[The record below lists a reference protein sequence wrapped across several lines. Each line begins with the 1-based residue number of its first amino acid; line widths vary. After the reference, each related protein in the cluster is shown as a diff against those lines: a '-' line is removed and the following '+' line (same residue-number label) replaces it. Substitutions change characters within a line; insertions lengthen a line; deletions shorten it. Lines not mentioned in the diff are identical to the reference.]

1 MNFNSSSP
9 VSSSQIPVSDV
20 LIIGAGAAGL
30 LAARELAAAGRRV
43 VVLEA
48 RDRIGGRIHTLTPP
62 GFTRPIEAGAEFIH
76 GEAPVTRA
84 LLQEANIAWQDT
96 TGETYQVKNGEIQD
110 DGAFF
115 AHLPLLLEKLQALNH
130 DLPLADFLV
139 KEFPDAEHAP
149 LRAMATQFAE
159 GYDAADTRRASAW
172 ALRDEWATDGV
183 DDSPR
188 PVGGYGP
195 LLHWLADQ
203 AQAAGAAVQLSTA
216 VREIRW
222 QPGHAEVLTASG
234 PTYHARQVL
243 CTVPLGVWL
252 LDVQHPG
259 YLRFTPDLPTHR
271 AAVAQLGF
279 GPVIKILLEFRENFW
294 QDRLPELEF
303 LLSDAPVPT
312 WWTQLPDSRPLL
324 TGWLAGPA
332 AQQLQAASDESI
344 LQQSLTSLSQ
354 LLKTSP
360 ETLQAQLCA
369 SYVCNWGAE
378 QYAYGAYS
386 YATVGS
392 QAARA
397 ALATPVAGT
406 LFFAGEG
413 LHSGIDSGTVEAALA
428 SGQAAARALLASA
441 SSSASVV
448 AHVR

>member
-1 MNFNSSSP
+1 MNLTSSSP
-9 VSSSQIPVSDV
+9 TSATQNLPVDV

-30 LAARELAAAGRRV
+30 LAARQLAAAGRQV
-43 VVLEA
+43 VLLEA

-76 GEAPVTRA
+76 GEAPLTRG
-84 LLQEANIAWQDT
+84 LLREAGIAWQDT

-110 DGAFF
+110 DAAFF
-115 AHLPLLLEKLQALNH
+115 AHLPPLLEKLQALDH
-130 DLPLADFLV
+130 DLPLADFLAQ
-139 KEFPDAEHAP
+139 EFAGAGHAP

-159 GYDAADTRRASAW
+159 GYDAADPARASAW
-172 ALRDEWATDGV
+172 ALRDEWAAEGV

-195 LLHWLADQ
+195 LLHWLAAQ
-203 AQAAGAAVQLSTA
+203 AQAAGATVQLNTP
-216 VREIRW
+216 VREISW

-243 CTVPLGVWL
+243 CTVPLGVWQ
-252 LDVQHPG
+252 LDAQKSD

-271 AAVAQLGF
+271 AAAAQLGF
-279 GPVIKILLEFRENFW
+279 GVVIKILLEFRENFW
-294 QDRLPELEF
+294 HDRLPEMEF
-303 LLSDAPVPT
+303 LLSDAPLPT
-312 WWTQLPDSRPLL
+312 WWTQLPDTRPLL

-332 AQQLQAASDESI
+332 AHRLQGASDEAI
-344 LQQSLTSLSQ
+344 LQQALASLSE
-354 LLKTSP
+354 LLATPP
-360 ETLQAQLCA
+360 ETLQAQLRA
-369 SYVCNWGAE
+369 SYVRNWGAE
-378 QYAYGAYS
+378 QYAHGAYS

-428 SGQAAARALLASA
+428 SGQAAALTMLAR
-441 SSSASVV
+441 V
-448 AHVR
+448 AQPV